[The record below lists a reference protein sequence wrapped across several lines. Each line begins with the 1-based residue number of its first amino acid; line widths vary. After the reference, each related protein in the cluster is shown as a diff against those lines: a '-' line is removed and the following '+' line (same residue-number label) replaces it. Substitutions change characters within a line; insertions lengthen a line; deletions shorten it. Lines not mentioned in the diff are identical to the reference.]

1 MAESNAL
8 AMDEEELVELLGRG
22 GTGVLSFSTDGGT
35 PPYSLPVSYGFNE
48 TSMDFYF
55 RLAVPGGAGKADV
68 LDEPVSFVA
77 FERTD
82 AGWRSA
88 VATGRLEE
96 VTEADYDSSA
106 LQGMWLVEIPIVD
119 IFERDPKEVAFRYF
133 RLDPERLSGR
143 KEAKAGY

>member
-1 MAESNAL
+1 MQEPSPI
-8 AMDEEELVELLGRG
+8 AMDDEELVDLLGRG
-22 GTGVLSFSTDGGT
+22 GTGVLSFSTDGGE
-35 PPYSLPVSYGFNE
+35 PPYALPVSYGFNE
-48 TSMDFYF
+48 VSMDFYF
-55 RLAVPGGAGKADV
+55 RLAVPAGAGKADV
-68 LDEPVSFVA
+68 LERPVSFVA

-119 IFERDPKEVAFRYF
+119 IFEYEPKEITFRYF
-133 RLDPERLSGR
+133 RLPPDRLSGR
-143 KEAKAGY
+143 KETKDSY